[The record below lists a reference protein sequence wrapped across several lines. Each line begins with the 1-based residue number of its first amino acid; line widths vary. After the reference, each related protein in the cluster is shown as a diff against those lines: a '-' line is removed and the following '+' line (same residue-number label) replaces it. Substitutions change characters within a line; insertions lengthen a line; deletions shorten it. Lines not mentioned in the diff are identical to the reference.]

1 MVDFDV
7 DRFLSLIK
15 RMILLFLVSTILLT
29 STGCSIDT
37 KSRRKENARKSGSIE
52 LYAACDSGADTVTA
66 LFMRD
71 FAKRV
76 EKMSNGRIKVN
87 TYSDSQVG
95 GDTELLEAC
104 KNGNIGFV
112 FQTTAPQVP
121 LIPQTSILDEP
132 MMFDDLKSARYE
144 LDNKILSMLRPYY
157 KSKGLELLGFA
168 DQGFREMT
176 SNKKIYSIEDF
187 KGIKIRTME
196 NLNHIAFW
204 KSIGSNP
211 TPMSYAEVYIGLQ
224 QGTIDAQENPLEA
237 IIAPRFYEQQKYL
250 IMTNHILHAVSC
262 IASSDIMDSLG
273 DSDREIIYRAIDESK
288 EWARKQTDIRFD
300 EKIRFLKDYGIEI
313 VSLDEKTKDEMKS
326 MSKPVR
332 DRIENSLRD

>member
-1 MVDFDV
+1 MVDFDI
-7 DRFLSLIK
+7 DRAFVLIK
-15 RMILLFLVSTILLT
+15 KMILLSLLSIILFT

-37 KSRRKENARKSGSIE
+37 KSRRKENAIKSDSIE
-52 LYAACDSGADTVTA
+52 LYAACDSGTDTVTA

-76 EKMSNGRIKVN
+76 EKMSDGRIKVN

-95 GDTELLEAC
+95 GDAELLEAC

-121 LIPQTSILDEP
+121 LISQASILDEP

-144 LDNKILSMLRPYY
+144 LDNKILPMLKPYY
-157 KSKGLELLGFA
+157 KSKDLELLGFA

-176 SNKKIYSIEDF
+176 SNKKIDSIEDF
-187 KGIKIRTME
+187 RGIKIRTME
-196 NLNHIAFW
+196 NSNHIAFW

-262 IASSDIMDSLG
+262 VASRDIIDSLG
-273 DSDREIIYRAIDESK
+273 DSDREIIYKAIVESK
-288 EWARKQTDIRFD
+288 DWARKQTDIRFD

-313 VSLDEKTKDEMKS
+313 VSLDEKTKDEMKA

-332 DRIENSLRD
+332 DRIEKSLRR